1 MRRSPA
7 DSTNRSLAAF
17 GKLRH
22 IRWMRSWMI
31 GWVDPFKIW
40 LDALPAWDGE
50 DRIDFWLGHAATRVL
65 GGDPHPE
72 VPDEAPPV
80 RGVQPT
86 VPCSGSVGS
95 AGRSMTTTR
104 STERKRESNDR

>member
-1 MRRSPA
+1 MLDAILDDRR
-7 DSTNRSLAAF
+7 
-17 GKLRH
+17 
-22 IRWMRSWMI
+22 
-31 GWVDPFKIW
+31 VDPFKIW